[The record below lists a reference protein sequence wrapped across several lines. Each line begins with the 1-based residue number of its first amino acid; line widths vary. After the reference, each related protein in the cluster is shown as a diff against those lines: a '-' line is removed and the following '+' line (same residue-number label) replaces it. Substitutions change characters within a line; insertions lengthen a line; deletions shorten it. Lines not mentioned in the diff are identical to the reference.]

1 MLLRISSPEKRIY
14 EGNVEKVTIPT
25 EAGEITILPHHQPL
39 SSVVRPWL
47 LRLKPEQL
55 DASEWYI
62 ISQWEITISLS
73 KGVLFVDG
81 ENIIITTAA
90 ATTSPEESEEVLLK
104 MRADM
109 EAQLEK
115 IKVDGSVE
123 DLEKAMINLQKIT
136 ADLRLVKLKHVKN

>member
-1 MLLRISSPEKRIY
+1 MLLKISSPEKRIY
-14 EGNVEKVTIPT
+14 EGKVEKVTIPT
-25 EAGEITILPHHQPL
+25 EAGEITVLPHHQPL
-39 SSVVRPWL
+39 SSVVKPWL

-62 ISQWEITISLS
+62 IDQWAITISLS

-90 ATTSPEESEEVLLK
+90 ATTSPEESEEVLLQ
-104 MRADM
+104 MRKDM

-115 IKVDGSVE
+115 IRVEGNVE

-136 ADLRLVKLKHVKN
+136 ADLRLVKLKGIK